1 MHVALDDALADIGR
15 MVLDPDGLVRAVA
28 AGTRRGAD
36 PPRWRRADV
45 RPVDLRAGRR
55 LQIVRYDQRQAFTEN
70 VEYGPDAAVA
80 VKELL
85 AEPFGNWHVDTT
97 DMTVQ
102 LRVTKKGNAQ
112 LHRATATERRHPAA
126 SWRQA
131 AGPPGGPRA
140 RATARPMVD
149 SGQDDPDH
157 TAPVDRTAA
166 ARAHDRIKPRVLSL
180 DDPMLYAVGI
190 TTADGV
196 MKPSKRDKYRQVEE
210 FLRALEPLLA
220 EPGGPEEDATPPTG
234 SALAVRPDGRPG
246 RALRVVDLG
255 CGNAYLTFA
264 AYSFLIRHGL
274 PVELVGVDV
283 KAQARERNTA
293 IARRLGWSDRVRFIE
308 GAISHAEVDFADG
321 DRDVDLVLALHACDT
336 ATDDALARGIRWQ
349 APVILAAPCCHHNIQ
364 AQLRRSAPP
373 RPYALVTRHGILRER
388 FADVL
393 TDAMRATILRLAGY
407 RVDVVEF
414 VPTQHTPRNVLIR
427 AVRTGAPPTAQL
439 IEEYAALVHEWS
451 VRPHLADLVS
461 DHLPQQLR

>member
-1 MHVALDDALADIGR
+1 MQVVLDEALADIGR

-28 AGTRRGAD
+28 AGIRRGVD
-36 PPRWRRADV
+36 PPRWRRAEV
-45 RPVDLRAGRR
+45 RPVDLHSGRR
-55 LQIVRYDQRQAFTEN
+55 LQIVRFDQRQAFTEN
-70 VEYGPDAAVA
+70 LEYGPDAAAA

-85 AEPFGNWHVDTT
+85 AEPFGNWHVDTMDT
-97 DMTVQ
+97 TVQ

-112 LHRATATERRHPAA
+112 LHRATASQHGHPAVA
-126 SWRQA
+126 RLA
-131 AGPPGGPRA
+131 AL
-140 RATARPMVD
+140 T
-149 SGQDDPDH
+149 
-157 TAPVDRTAA
+157 
-166 ARAHDRIKPRVLSL
+166 HDRIKPRVLPMN
-180 DDPMLYAVGI
+180 DPMLSAVGL

-196 MKPSKRDKYRQVEE
+196 VKPSKRDKYRQVEE

-220 EPGGPEEDATPPTG
+220 ERGGLDGDAAPLVG
-234 SALAVRPDGRPG
+234 SARAAQADARPR

-264 AYSFLIRHGL
+264 AYSLLTRRGL
-274 PVELVGVDV
+274 PVELIGVDV
-283 KAQARERNTA
+283 KAQARDRNTA
-293 IARRLGWSDRVRFIE
+293 IARRLGWSDRVHFMQGTI
-308 GAISHAEVDFADG
+308 GDAQVDFADT
-321 DRDVDLVLALHACDT
+321 DAVADLVLALHACDT

-373 RPYALVTRHGILRER
+373 PPYSLVTRHGILRER

-393 TDAMRATILRLAGY
+393 TDALRAAILRLAGY

-427 AVRTGAPPTAQL
+427 AVRTGAAPAAQL
-439 IEEYAALVHEWS
+439 IEEYAALVREWS
-451 VRPHLADLVS
+451 VQPHLANLVA

>member
-1 MHVALDDALADIGR
+1 MQVALDEALADIGR

-36 PPRWRRADV
+36 PPRWRRAEV

-102 LRVTKKGNAQ
+102 LRVTKKGDAQ
-112 LHRATATERRHPAA
+112 LHRAAAAERRHPAA
-126 SWRQA
+126 SRRQA
-131 AGPPGGPRA
+131 PGPPREPRA
-140 RATARPMVD
+140 RATSRRMVD
-149 SGQDDPDH
+149 SGQDDPEH

-210 FLRALEPLLA
+210 FLRALGPLLA
-220 EPGGPEEDATPPTG
+220 EHGGPEEDATPPIG

-264 AYSFLIRHGL
+264 AYSFLIRRGL
-274 PVELVGVDV
+274 RVELVGVDV

-293 IARRLGWSDRVRFIE
+293 IARRLGWSDRVRFIQ
-308 GAISHAEVDFADG
+308 GAISDAEVDVADG

-373 RPYALVTRHGILRER
+373 RPYSLVTRHGILRER

-393 TDAMRATILRLAGY
+393 TDAMRAAILRLAGY

-451 VRPHLADLVS
+451 VRPHLADLVA

>member
-1 MHVALDDALADIGR
+1 MQVALDAALADIGR
-15 MVLDPDGLVRAVA
+15 MVLDADGLIRAVA
-28 AGTRRGAD
+28 AGTRRGVD
-36 PPRWRRADV
+36 PPRWRRAEL

-55 LQIVRYDQRQAFTEN
+55 LQIVRYDERQAFTEN

-85 AEPFGNWHVDTT
+85 AEPFGGWHVDTVDT
-97 DMTVQ
+97 TVQ

-112 LHRATATERRHPAA
+112 LHRAAA
-126 SWRQA
+126 SDPRQSA
-131 AGPPGGPRA
+131 ALRRDAGAPGGPRA
-140 RATARPMVD
+140 GTKSPPAVEFP
-149 SGQDDPDH
+149 QDRPDH
-157 TAPVDRTAA
+157 TASVARPPT

-190 TTADGV
+190 TTADGAV
-196 MKPSKRDKYRQVEE
+196 KPSKRDKYRQVEE
-210 FLRALEPLLA
+210 FLRALEPLLTKH
-220 EPGGPEEDATPPTG
+220 GGPEEEATPPIG
-234 SALAVRPDGRPG
+234 SALARQPDGQPAG
-246 RALRVVDLG
+246 ALRVVDLG

-264 AYSFLIRHGL
+264 AYSFLIGRGL

-293 IARRLGWSDRVRFIE
+293 IARRLGWSDRLRFIQ
-308 GAISHAEVDFADG
+308 GAIDDAQVDFSDG
-321 DRDVDLVLALHACDT
+321 DADADLVLALHACDT

-364 AQLRRSAPP
+364 AQLRRSPSP
-373 RPYALVTRHGILRER
+373 RPYSLVTRHGILRER

-393 TDAMRATILRLAGY
+393 TDALRAALLRLAGY
-407 RVDVVEF
+407 RVEVVEF

-427 AVRTGAPPTAQL
+427 AVRTGAPPTARL
-439 IEEYAALVHEWS
+439 IEEYADLVHEWS
-451 VRPHLADLVS
+451 VQPYLADLVA